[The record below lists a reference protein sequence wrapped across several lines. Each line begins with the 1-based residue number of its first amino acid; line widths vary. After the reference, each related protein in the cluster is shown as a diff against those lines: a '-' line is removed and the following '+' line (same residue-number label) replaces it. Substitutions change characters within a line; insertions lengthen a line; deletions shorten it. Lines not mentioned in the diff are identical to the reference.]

1 MGTYYQDLK
10 RDNPAKYADMVLAGG
25 GSNRTILRNMVRA
38 LEMCSTLNTPADNA
52 RLAAAKRL
60 LRNRY

>member
-1 MGTYYQDLK
+1 MSTYYEDLK
-10 RDNPAKYADMVLAGG
+10 KNNPAKYSDRKIAGSSDRDCLKRMVK
-25 GSNRTILRNMVRA
+25 A
-38 LEMCSTLNTPADNA
+38 LQCLPGLNTPEDEI

>member
-1 MGTYYQDLK
+1 MGTYYDDLK
-10 RDNPAKYADMVLAGG
+10 KNNPAKYADMVLAGG
-25 GSNRTILRNMVRA
+25 GSNKQVLKNMVRA
-38 LEMCSTLNTPADNA
+38 LSMLPALNTPQDEI

>member
-1 MGTYYQDLK
+1 MGTYYDDLK
-10 RDNPAKYADMVLAGG
+10 INNPKKYADLVLAGG
-25 GSNRTILRNMVRA
+25 GSNKVVLKNMVRA
-38 LEMCSTLNTPADNA
+38 LSMLPYLNTPQDEL

>member
-1 MGTYYQDLK
+1 MGMYLDDLK
-10 RDNPAKYADMVLAGG
+10 KNNPAKYADVVIAGNQDKV
-25 GSNRTILRNMVRA
+25 SLRNMVKA
-38 LEMCSTLNTPADNA
+38 LSMMQILNSPEENL

>member
-1 MGTYYQDLK
+1 MGTYYQDLAK
-10 RDNPAKYADMVLAGG
+10 NNPAKFADLKIAGN
-25 GSNRTILRNMVRA
+25 SDKVALKNMVRA
-38 LEMCSTLNTPADNA
+38 LSILPGLNTPEDEI

>member
-1 MGTYYQDLK
+1 MGTYLDDLK
-10 RDNPAKYADMVLAGG
+10 RNNPAKYADLRIAGN
-25 GSNRTILRNMVRA
+25 SDRTALKNMVKA
-38 LEMCSTLNTPADNA
+38 LQILPGLNTPADDA

>member
-1 MGTYYQDLK
+1 MSTYYEDLK
-10 RDNPAKYADMVLAGG
+10 KNNPDKYADLRIAGN
-25 GSNRTILRNMVRA
+25 SDKFALKNMVKA
-38 LEMCSTLNTPADNA
+38 LQCLPGLNTPADEL

>member
-1 MGTYYQDLK
+1 MYLDDLK
-10 RDNPAKYADMVLAGG
+10 KNNPAKYADVVIAGNQDRV
-25 GSNRTILRNMVRA
+25 SLRNMVKA
-38 LEMCSTLNTPADNA
+38 LGMMQMLNSPEENL

>member
-1 MGTYYQDLK
+1 MSTYYEDLK
-10 RDNPAKYADMVLAGG
+10 INNPKKYADLRIAGNSDKVVLK
-25 GSNRTILRNMVRA
+25 NMVRA
-38 LEMCSTLNTPADNA
+38 LSILPWLNTSEDEL

>member
-1 MGTYYQDLK
+1 MSTYYEDLK
-10 RDNPAKYADMVLAGG
+10 INNPAKYSDLRIAGN
-25 GSNRTILRNMVRA
+25 SDKVALKNMVRA
-38 LEMCSTLNTPADNA
+38 LSILPGLNTSEDNY